1 MIIVAGMDVFN
12 AVPPFVMPAP
22 FCHSRGPF
30 CHTRAPFC
38 HSRESGNL
46 GEWASGF
53 SALAWPW
60 MLSTTQ
66 SRGRRRKMLDSR
78 LKLRE

>member
-1 MIIVAGMDVFN
+1 MIIVAGVDVFN
-12 AVPPFVMPAP
+12 AVPPFVLPAP
-22 FCHSRGPF
+22 S
-30 CHTRAPFC
+30 C
-38 HSRESGNL
+38 HSREGGNP

-53 SALAWPW
+53 SVALAWPW

-66 SRGRRRKMLDSR
+66 SRDREEKMQDSR